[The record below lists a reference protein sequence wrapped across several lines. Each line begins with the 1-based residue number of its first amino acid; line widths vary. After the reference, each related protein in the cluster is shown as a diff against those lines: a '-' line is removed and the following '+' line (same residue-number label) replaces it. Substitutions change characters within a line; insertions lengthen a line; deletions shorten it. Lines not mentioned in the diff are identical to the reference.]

1 MRDNHS
7 HLKYLSALDPILGNN
22 DTEGTG
28 ITIDRLGA
36 ESVEFVCQF
45 GISGDTLAAGLN
57 VKAILQHGDLANASD
72 MAFVPDADM
81 IGGLADGAGGICLI
95 DDPAEDPA
103 AFKVGYKG
111 SKRYLRVFLDFTG
124 THTNGIPISALAILG
139 QLRYE
144 GQNSMALGAT
154 GI

>member
-7 HLKYLSALDPILGNN
+7 HLKYLDALKPILGNN

-28 ITIDRLGA
+28 IVVDRLGA
-36 ESVEFVCQF
+36 ESTELVVSF
-45 GISGDTLAAGLN
+45 GTSGDTLSGSLK
-57 VKAILQHGDLANASD
+57 VQAILQHGDLANGSD
-72 MAFVPDADM
+72 MAAVPDADM
-81 IGGLADGAGGICLI
+81 IGGLADGAGGICLV
-95 DDPAEDPA
+95 DAAGEDA
-103 AFKVGYKG
+103 KSYKVGYKG
-111 SKRYLRVFLDFTG
+111 SKRYVRVFLDFTG

-144 GQNSMALGAT
+144 GVNQMAIGAT